1 MPSKSR
7 TPLSRDR
14 ILRAALDLADRDG
27 FAACT
32 MRRLG
37 AQLGVE
43 AMSLYRYVTSKEDLL
58 SGLVDLVF
66 AEVEVDEPGTTEWR
80 TAMRGRA
87 HSHRAAMRRHPWA
100 IGFMEG
106 RMQPGPASLRVHDAT
121 LGILREAGFPFRAAV
136 HANSVLDAY
145 VYGFALQERGLPA
158 RADGATAEVMREQ
171 ARHVP
176 EMRDYRY
183 LVEAMGAFADAGY
196 DYDAEFAFGLELI
209 LDGIERLRA

>member
-1 MPSKSR
+1 
-7 TPLSRDR
+7 
-14 ILRAALDLADRDG
+14 
-27 FAACT
+27 
-32 MRRLG
+32 
-37 AQLGVE
+37 
-43 AMSLYRYVTSKEDLL
+43 VTSKEDLL

-66 AEVEVDEPGTTEWR
+66 GEVEVARPGSAEWR
-80 TAMRGRA
+80 PAMRARA

-106 RMQPGPASLRVHDAT
+106 RMQPGPQSLRVHDAT
-121 LGILREAGFPFRAAV
+121 LGVLREGGFPFRDAV

-145 VYGFALQERGLPA
+145 VYGFALQERDLPA

-176 EMRDYRY
+176 QMNDFPY
-183 LVEAMGAFADAGY
+183 LVEAMGEFAGAGY

-209 LDGIERLRA
+209 LDGIERLAPG

>member
-1 MPSKSR
+1 MPAKTR

-27 FAACT
+27 FEACT

-43 AMSLYRYVTSKEDLL
+43 AMSLYRYVASKEDLL

-66 AEVEVDEPGTTEWR
+66 GEIELDEPGATGWR
-80 TAMRGRA
+80 TAMRDRA
-87 HSHRAAMRRHPWA
+87 RSQRAAMRRHPWA
-100 IGFMEG
+100 IGHMEG
-106 RMQPGPASLRVHDAT
+106 RMQPGPASLRVHDGT

-136 HANSVLDAY
+136 RANSVLDAY
-145 VYGFALQERGLPA
+145 VYGFALQERDLPA
-158 RADGATAEVMREQ
+158 RAGGATAEVMREQ

-176 EMRDYRY
+176 DMADYPY
-183 LVEAMGAFADAGY
+183 LVEAMGEFAGAGY
-196 DYDAEFAFGLELI
+196 DFDAEFASGLELI
-209 LDGIERLRA
+209 LDGIERLRS